1 MCMYMY
7 MYECV
12 YICMY
17 MYVYVYMYMGMYVYI
32 YIYMTLQ
39 CKIFNYQI
47 LSIAEAMC
55 NYVNKCNINVIL
67 RQINIK
73 CVIN

>member
-1 MCMYMY
+1 MC
-7 MYECV
+7 
-12 YICMY
+12 ICMY
-17 MYVYVYMYMGMYVYI
+17 VCVCMYVYI
-32 YIYMTLQ
+32 YMTLH

-73 CVIN
+73 CVIY

>member
-1 MCMYMY
+1 
-7 MYECV
+7 
-12 YICMY
+12 
-17 MYVYVYMYMGMYVYI
+17 MYVCVCICIYV
-32 YIYMTLQ
+32 YMTLQ